1 MPHITQIAAV
11 NIDSGAQFNAY
22 VKTKVSINPEAS
34 AVTGI
39 SIVNNVMKVKG
50 VEVNAMS
57 ITSAA
62 EKFIAWLDK
71 FGNVC
76 LVAHNGRRF
85 DFPILVATLKNI
97 GAFEGFPAGAFVD
110 SMSLFRKKYP
120 NTSLKQVDLVKSLL
134 GETYDAHNAIEDVIA
149 LGKLVKLTNL
159 SQKEFMAFS
168 FFAIEYCE

>member
-50 VEVNAMS
+50 VEVDAMS

-85 DFPILVATLKNI
+85 DFPILVATLK
-97 GAFEGFPAGAFVD
+97 
-110 SMSLFRKKYP
+110 KYW
-120 NTSLKQVDLVKSLL
+120 
-134 GETYDAHNAIEDVIA
+134 
-149 LGKLVKLTNL
+149 
-159 SQKEFMAFS
+159 S
-168 FFAIEYCE
+168 F